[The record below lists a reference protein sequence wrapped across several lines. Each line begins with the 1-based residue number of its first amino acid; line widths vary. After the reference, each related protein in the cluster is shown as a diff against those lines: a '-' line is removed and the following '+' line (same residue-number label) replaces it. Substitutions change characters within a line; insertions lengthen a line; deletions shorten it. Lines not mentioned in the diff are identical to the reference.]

1 MSNAIASPD
10 SEVVRPGARIGIG
23 ARIDHYRGLI
33 IAIGALVA
41 MLIAW
46 VALSATPVG
55 LYDIGSLISSAATLA
70 LVAVGQTIVV
80 LSGGF
85 DLSASAVLSLA
96 NVLAV
101 RFVHGTPI
109 EQWAGAALIVA
120 IGGGVG
126 FINGAL
132 IAWFRL
138 QSIVVTLATMFMVQ
152 GLTLLIQNKPGGSV
166 GDQFAG
172 FVTSDLI
179 PDKLPMSAGILIV
192 ALLVWGFIR
201 RTRFGVGLYAIGSEP
216 DSAYANGAPVTRY
229 RITTYVIAGMFYALA
244 GLYVSAQTGSADPL
258 VGRPLLLSM
267 FTAVVLGGTWLGGGR
282 GGCVGTVFAAMTLM
296 VTVNI
301 LLVLNV
307 SAFFTTIAE
316 ALILILAVLGSSIG
330 KQSAAHESAR
340 HALQW
345 FKAWRTGTRAQNG
358 HKGHGGARRVA
369 FEVEDFKPVANT
381 ELSGRWLTDWI
392 ERNREWAKYIVPAY
406 LLFFGVVVVTGFVYG
421 PGVLV
426 SSNFYSS
433 LLTLTLFLAILG
445 LGQGAVILTGG
456 LDLSV
461 PWLITM
467 SGVLLT
473 GLTHGVN
480 EAALWA
486 VPAVLVAGLVVGL
499 FNGIGVVVLGLPPIV
514 VTLAAN
520 GLLQGITLIYC
531 NGSPQGWAPSA
542 ISSFT
547 NDRAGPLSLAAWSV
561 PLVLAVALLLLHRT
575 AFGRRVYAVG
585 NSPVAAKLSGVRVG
599 ATLVAVYCLS
609 ALCSAIVGV
618 LLAGFSSQAFL
629 GMGDPYLL
637 PSIAVVVVGGALI
650 TGGRGHYLGVFGGAL
665 LLTALG
671 TLLAGTTVPPAVR
684 DIINGLVV
692 LAAVITLRD
701 RKG

>member
-1 MSNAIASPD
+1 MKIAIASPD
-10 SEVVRPGARIGIG
+10 SEIVRPGARVGWG
-23 ARIDHYRGLI
+23 ARLDHHRGLI
-33 IAIGALVA
+33 IAISALVL
-41 MLIAW
+41 MLVAW

-55 LYDIGSLISSAATLA
+55 FYDVGSVISSAATLA
-70 LVAVGQTIVV
+70 LAAIGQTIVV

-85 DLSASAVLSLA
+85 DLSASAVVSLA

-101 RFVHGTPI
+101 RFVQGSPV
-109 EQWAGAALIVA
+109 EQWGGAALILA
-120 IGGGVG
+120 IGGGIG
-126 FINGAL
+126 LMNGAL

-166 GDQFAG
+166 GDQFGA
-172 FVTSDLI
+172 VLTADLI
-179 PDKLPMSAGILIV
+179 PEKVPMSAGVLIV
-192 ALLVWGFIR
+192 ALLVWAFIKS
-201 RTRFGVGLYAIGSEP
+201 TRLGVGIYALGSDP
-216 DSAYANGAPVTRY
+216 DSAYANGMPVTRY
-229 RITTYVIAGMFYALA
+229 RIATYALAGMFYAAA

-267 FTAVVLGGTWLGGGR
+267 FTAVVLGGTLLGGGR

-296 VTVNI
+296 ITVNI

-316 ALILILAVLGSSIG
+316 AVILILAVLGSSIG
-330 KQSAAHESAR
+330 KQSAAHECAR
-340 HALQW
+340 HAAQW
-345 FKAWRTGTRAQNG
+345 LKAVRTGTRARNDRN
-358 HKGHGGARRVA
+358 ARRVS
-369 FEVEDFKPVANT
+369 FEVNDFRPVDNT
-381 ELSGRWLTDWI
+381 ELKGRVIGDWI
-392 ERNREWAKYIVPAY
+392 ERNREWVKYVVPAY
-406 LLFFGVVVVTGFVYG
+406 LLFFAVVVITGFVYG
-421 PGVLV
+421 PRVLA
-426 SSNFYSS
+426 SANFYSS

-456 LDLSV
+456 LDLSM
-461 PWLITM
+461 PWLITL

-473 GLTHGVN
+473 GLTHGLN
-480 EAALWA
+480 EAAVWA
-486 VPAVLVAGLVVGL
+486 VPIVLCVGL
-499 FNGIGVVVLGLPPIV
+499 LVGVFNGVGVVMLGLPPIV

-520 GLLQGITLIYC
+520 GLLQGLTLIYC
-531 NGSPQGWAPSA
+531 NGSPQGWSPSA
-542 ISSFT
+542 ISEFA
-547 NDRAGPLSLAAWSV
+547 NGRLGPLSLAAWSV
-561 PLVLAVALLLLHRT
+561 PVFLVIALLLLHRT
-575 AFGRRVYAVG
+575 PFGRRVYAVG
-585 NSPVAAKLSGVRVG
+585 NSPIAAKLSGVRVG
-599 ATLVAVYCLS
+599 TALIAVYCLS
-609 ALCSAIVGV
+609 GLCSALVGL

-701 RKG
+701 KRA

>member
-1 MSNAIASPD
+1 MKIAVASPD
-10 SEVVRPGARIGIG
+10 SGVAGPDARAGWG
-23 ARIDHYRGLI
+23 ARIDHHRGLI
-33 IAIGALVA
+33 IAIGALLA

-46 VALSATPVG
+46 AALSATPVG
-55 LYDIGSLISSAATLA
+55 LYDVGSVISSATTLA
-70 LVAVGQTIVV
+70 LAAIGQTIVV

-85 DLSASAVLSLA
+85 DLSASAVVSLA

-101 RFVHGTPI
+101 RFVQGSPLD
-109 EQWAGAALIVA
+109 QWLGAALIIA
-120 IGGGVG
+120 IGGGIG
-126 FINGAL
+126 LLNGAL

-152 GLTLLIQNKPGGSV
+152 GLTLLIQNTPGGSV
-166 GDQFAG
+166 GEQFGA
-172 FVTSDLI
+172 FLTSDLI
-179 PDKLPMSAGILIV
+179 PDRLPMSAGVLIV
-192 ALLVWGFIR
+192 ALLIWSFVR
-201 RTRFGVGLYAIGSEP
+201 RTRFGVGLYAIGS
-216 DSAYANGAPVTRY
+216 DADGAFANGMPVTRY
-229 RITTYVIAGMFYALA
+229 RIATYALAGMFYAAA

-267 FTAVVLGGTWLGGGR
+267 FTAVVLGGTLLGGGR
-282 GGCVGTVFAAMTLM
+282 GGSVGTVFAAMTLM
-296 VTVNI
+296 ITVNI

-330 KQSAAHESAR
+330 KQSAAHATLR
-340 HALQW
+340 HAAQW
-345 FKAWRTGTRAQNG
+345 LKAVRTGTRARSG
-358 HKGHGGARRVA
+358 RDVRHVR
-369 FEVEDFKPVANT
+369 FEVSDFRPIENT
-381 ELSGRWLTDWI
+381 ELKGRAIADWI
-392 ERNREWAKYIVPAY
+392 ERNREWVKYVVPAY
-406 LLFFGVVVVTGFVYG
+406 LLFIAVIAITGVVYG

-426 SSNFYSS
+426 SGNFYSS

-456 LDLSV
+456 LDLSM
-461 PWLITM
+461 PWLITL

-473 GLTHGVN
+473 GLTHGLN
-480 EAALWA
+480 EAAVWA
-486 VPAVLVAGLVVGL
+486 VPAVLGVGL
-499 FNGIGVVVLGLPPIV
+499 LVGVFNGVGVVMLGLPPIV

-520 GLLQGITLIYC
+520 GLLQGLTLIYC

-542 ISSFT
+542 ISAFT
-547 NDRAGPLSLAAWSV
+547 NGHVGPLSMAAWSV
-561 PLVLAVALLLLHRT
+561 PVFLAVALLLLHRT
-575 AFGRRVYAVG
+575 PFGRRVYAVG

-599 ATLVAVYCLS
+599 STLIAVYCLS
-609 ALCSAIVGV
+609 GLCAAMVGV

-701 RKG
+701 KRA

>member
-1 MSNAIASPD
+1 MKIAIASPD
-10 SEVVRPGARIGIG
+10 SEIVRPGARVGWG
-23 ARIDHYRGLI
+23 ARLDHHRGLI
-33 IAIGALVA
+33 IAISALVL
-41 MLIAW
+41 MLVAW

-55 LYDIGSLISSAATLA
+55 FYDVGSVISSASTLA
-70 LVAVGQTIVV
+70 LAAIGQTIVV

-85 DLSASAVLSLA
+85 DLSASAVVSLA

-101 RFVHGTPI
+101 RFVQGSPV
-109 EQWAGAALIVA
+109 EQWGGAALILA
-120 IGGGVG
+120 IGGGIG
-126 FINGAL
+126 LMNGAL

-166 GDQFAG
+166 GDQFGA
-172 FVTSDLI
+172 VLTADLI
-179 PDKLPMSAGILIV
+179 PEKVPMSAGVLIV
-192 ALLVWGFIR
+192 ALLVWAFIKS
-201 RTRFGVGLYAIGSEP
+201 TRLGVGIYALGSDP
-216 DSAYANGAPVTRY
+216 DSAYANGTPVTRY
-229 RITTYVIAGMFYALA
+229 RIATYALAGMFYAAA

-267 FTAVVLGGTWLGGGR
+267 FTAVVLGGTLLGGGR

-296 VTVNI
+296 ITVNI

-316 ALILILAVLGSSIG
+316 AVILILAVLGSSIG
-330 KQSAAHESAR
+330 KQSAAHECAR
-340 HALQW
+340 HAAQW
-345 FKAWRTGTRAQNG
+345 LKAVRTGTRARNDRN
-358 HKGHGGARRVA
+358 ARRVS
-369 FEVEDFKPVANT
+369 FEVSDFRPVENT
-381 ELSGRWLTDWI
+381 ELKGRVIGDWI
-392 ERNREWAKYIVPAY
+392 ERNREWARYVVPAY
-406 LLFFGVVVVTGFVYG
+406 LLFFAVVVITGFVYG
-421 PGVLV
+421 PRVLV
-426 SSNFYSS
+426 SANFYSS

-456 LDLSV
+456 LDLSM
-461 PWLITM
+461 PWLITL

-473 GLTHGVN
+473 GLTHGLN
-480 EAALWA
+480 EAAVWA
-486 VPAVLVAGLVVGL
+486 VPIVLCVGL
-499 FNGIGVVVLGLPPIV
+499 LVGVFNGVGVVMLGLPPIV

-520 GLLQGITLIYC
+520 GLLQGLTLIYC
-531 NGSPQGWAPSA
+531 NGSPQGWSPSA
-542 ISSFT
+542 ISEFA
-547 NDRAGPLSLAAWSV
+547 NGKLGPLSLAAWSV
-561 PLVLAVALLLLHRT
+561 PVFLVIALLLLHRT
-575 AFGRRVYAVG
+575 PFGRRVYAVG
-585 NSPVAAKLSGVRVG
+585 NSPIAAKLSGVRVG
-599 ATLVAVYCLS
+599 TTLIAVYCLS
-609 ALCSAIVGV
+609 GLCSALVGL

-701 RKG
+701 KRA

>member
-1 MSNAIASPD
+1 MKVAIASPD
-10 SEVVRPGARIGIG
+10 SETVKPGAGTG
-23 ARIDHYRGLI
+23 WAARLDHHRGLI
-33 IAIGALVA
+33 IAVGALLA
-41 MLIAW
+41 MLAAW

-55 LYDIGSLISSAATLA
+55 MYDLGSVISSATTLA
-70 LVAVGQTIVV
+70 LAAIGQTIVV
-80 LSGGF
+80 LTGGF
-85 DLSASAVLSLA
+85 DLSASAVVSLA

-101 RFVHGTPI
+101 RFVQGTPL
-109 EQWAGAALIVA
+109 EQWMGAALIIA
-120 IGGGVG
+120 IGGGIGLV
-126 FINGAL
+126 NGAL

-152 GLTLLIQNKPGGSV
+152 GMTLLIQNKPGGSV
-166 GDQFAG
+166 GDQFGA
-172 FVTSDLI
+172 FLTSDLI
-179 PDKLPMSAGILIV
+179 PEKLPMSAGVLIV
-192 ALLVWGFIR
+192 ALLIWTFVKH
-201 RTRFGVGLYAIGSEP
+201 TRFGVGLYALGSDP
-216 DSAYANGAPVTRY
+216 DGAFANGMPVTRN
-229 RITTYVIAGMFYALA
+229 RMATYALAGMFYAAA

-267 FTAVVLGGTWLGGGR
+267 FTAVVLGGTLLGGGR

-296 VTVNI
+296 ITVNI

-316 ALILILAVLGSSIG
+316 AVILILAVLGASIG
-330 KQSAAHESAR
+330 KESAARESMR
-340 HALQW
+340 HAAQW
-345 FKAWRTGTRAQNG
+345 LKAVRTGTRVTSDAR
-358 HKGHGGARRVA
+358 ARRVS
-369 FEVEDFKPVANT
+369 FQVNDFRPIENT
-381 ELSGRWLTDWI
+381 ELKGRAIGDWI
-392 ERNREWAKYIVPAY
+392 ERNREWAKYVLPAY
-406 LLFFGVVVVTGFVYG
+406 LLFIGVVAVTGVVYG
-421 PGVLV
+421 PGVLF
-426 SSNFYSS
+426 SANFYSS

-456 LDLSV
+456 LDLSM
-461 PWLITM
+461 PWLITL

-480 EAALWA
+480 GAAAWA
-486 VPAVLVAGLVVGL
+486 VPVVLGVGVLVGL
-499 FNGIGVVVLGLPPIV
+499 FNGIGVVMLGLPPIV

-520 GLLQGITLIYC
+520 GLLQGLTLIYC

-542 ISSFT
+542 VSEFT
-547 NDRAGPLSLAAWSV
+547 NGHLGPMSLAAWSV
-561 PLVLAVALLLLHRT
+561 PVFLAFALMLLHRT
-575 AFGRRVYAVG
+575 PFGRRIYAVG
-585 NSPVAAKLSGVRVG
+585 NSQIAAKLSGVRVG
-599 ATLVAVYCLS
+599 TVLIAVYCLS
-609 ALCSAIVGV
+609 AVCAALVGL

-701 RKG
+701 KRA

>member
-1 MSNAIASPD
+1 MNNAIASPD
-10 SEVVRPGARIGIG
+10 SEIVRPGARIGFG
-23 ARIDHYRGLI
+23 ARVDHYRGLI
-33 IAIGALVA
+33 IAIGALLA

-46 VALSATPVG
+46 VSLSATPVG
-55 LYDIGSLISSAATLA
+55 MYDIGSVISSSTTLA
-70 LVAVGQTIVV
+70 LAAIGQTIVV

-85 DLSASAVLSLA
+85 DLSASAVVSLS

-101 RFVHGTPI
+101 RFVQGTPL
-109 EQWAGAALIVA
+109 EQWGGVALILA
-120 IGGGVG
+120 IGGGIGLV
-126 FINGAL
+126 NGAV

-152 GLTLLIQNKPGGSV
+152 GLTLLIQNKPGGSI
-166 GDQFAG
+166 GEQFGA

-179 PDKLPMSAGILIV
+179 PDKMPMSAAVLVV
-192 ALLVWGFIR
+192 ALLVWSFVK
-201 RTRFGVGLYAIGSEP
+201 RTRFGVGLYALGSDP
-216 DSAYANGAPVTRY
+216 DGAYANGMPVTRY
-229 RITTYVIAGMFYALA
+229 RIATYALAGMFYAAA

-296 VTVNI
+296 ITVNI

-316 ALILILAVLGSSIG
+316 AVILILAVLGSSIG
-330 KQSAAHESAR
+330 KQSAAHHCAR
-340 HALQW
+340 YASQW
-345 FKAWRTGTRAQNG
+345 MKAVRTGTRA
-358 HKGHGGARRVA
+358 KDDPRARRVS
-369 FEVEDFKPVANT
+369 FEVEDFRPLENT
-381 ELSGRWLTDWI
+381 ELKGRFLSDWI
-392 ERNREWAKYIVPAY
+392 ERNREWVKYVVPAY
-406 LLFFGVVVVTGFVYG
+406 LLFFAVVVITGIVYG
-421 PGVLV
+421 PGVLA
-426 SSNFYSS
+426 SANFYSS

-456 LDLSV
+456 LDLSM
-461 PWLITM
+461 PWLITL

-480 EAALWA
+480 GAAAWA
-486 VPAVLVAGLVVGL
+486 VPLVLGAGLLVGV
-499 FNGIGVVVLGLPPIV
+499 FNGIGVVMLGLPPIV

-520 GLLQGITLIYC
+520 GLLQGLTLIYC
-531 NGSPQGWAPSA
+531 NGSPQGWAPST
-542 ISSFT
+542 ISEFT
-547 NDRAGPLSLAAWSV
+547 NGRFGPLSLAAWSV
-561 PLVLAVALLLLHRT
+561 PVFLAIALVLLHRT
-575 AFGRRVYAVG
+575 PFGRRVYAVG
-585 NSPVAAKLSGVRVG
+585 NSQIAAKLSGVRVG
-599 ATLVAVYCLS
+599 ATLIAVYCLS
-609 ALCSAIVGV
+609 GLCSAIVGL

-701 RKG
+701 KKA

>member
-1 MSNAIASPD
+1 MGNAIASPEQR
-10 SEVVRPGARIGIG
+10 SGEPAARLRFGARVER
-23 ARIDHYRGLI
+23 ARGLV
-33 IAIGALVA
+33 IAIGALAA

-46 VALSATPVG
+46 VSLSATSVG
-55 LYDIGSLISSAATLA
+55 LYDVGQLISSASTLA
-70 LVAVGQTIVV
+70 LAAIGQTIVV
-80 LSGGF
+80 LTGGF
-85 DLSASAVLSLA
+85 DLSASAVVSLA

-101 RFVHGTPI
+101 RFVVGSPA
-109 EQWAGAALIVA
+109 EQWAGVALIAA

-126 FINGAL
+126 LVNGAL

-152 GLTLLIQNKPGGSV
+152 GVTMLIQNKPGGTV
-166 GDQFAG
+166 GDQFVA

-179 PDKLPMSAGILIV
+179 PDKVPMSAGILIV
-192 ALLVWGFIR
+192 ALAAWWVIR
-201 RTRFGVGLYAIGSEP
+201 RTRFGVGLYALGSDP
-216 DSAYANGAPVTRY
+216 DSAYANGMPVTRY
-229 RITTYVIAGMFYALA
+229 RIGTYALAGVFYALA

-267 FTAVVLGGTWLGGGR
+267 FTAVVLGGTLLGGGR
-282 GGCVGTVFAAMTLM
+282 GGCFGSVFAAMTLM

-307 SAFFTTIAE
+307 SAFYTTIAE
-316 ALILILAVLGSSIG
+316 AVILILAVLGSSVG
-330 KQSAAHESAR
+330 RHSALHLAVRHGAR
-340 HALQW
+340 WLRAR
-345 FKAWRTGTRAQNG
+345 FDGTFARDTRS
-358 HKGHGGARRVA
+358 ARRVV
-369 FEVEDFKPVANT
+369 FEVKGFRPVANT
-381 ELSGRWLTDWI
+381 ELTGQWLTDWI
-392 ERNREWAKYIVPAY
+392 ERNREWVKYVVPAY
-406 LLFFGVVVVTGFVYG
+406 VLFVAVIATTGYVYG
-421 PGVLV
+421 FRVLG
-426 SSNFYSS
+426 SANFYSS

-461 PWLITM
+461 PWLITL

-473 GLTHGVN
+473 GLTHGSD
-480 EAALWA
+480 AAAWWA
-486 VPAVLVAGLVVGL
+486 IPVALGT
-499 FNGIGVVVLGLPPIV
+499 GVVVGFFNGVGVVTLGLPPIV

-520 GLLQGITLIYC
+520 GLLQGLTLIYC
-531 NGSPQGWAPSA
+531 NGSPQGWAPPA
-542 ISSFT
+542 LAAFT
-547 NDRAGPLSLAAWSV
+547 NGRLGALSPAAWSV
-561 PLVLAVALLLLHRT
+561 PVLLVIALLLLHRT
-575 AFGRRVYAVG
+575 PFGRRLYAVG
-585 NSPVAAKLSGVRVG
+585 NSQVAARLSGVRVG
-599 ATLVAVYCLS
+599 VTLIAVYCLS
-609 ALCSAIVGV
+609 GLCSALVGL

-701 RKG
+701 RKA

>member
-1 MSNAIASPD
+1 MKIAIASPD
-10 SEVVRPGARIGIG
+10 SEIVRPGARVGWG
-23 ARIDHYRGLI
+23 ARLDHHRGLI
-33 IAIGALVA
+33 IAISALVL
-41 MLIAW
+41 MLVAW

-55 LYDIGSLISSAATLA
+55 FYDVGSVISSAATLA
-70 LVAVGQTIVV
+70 LAAIGQTIIV

-85 DLSASAVLSLA
+85 DLSASAVVSLA

-101 RFVHGTPI
+101 RFVQGSPV
-109 EQWAGAALIVA
+109 EQWGGAALILA
-120 IGGGVG
+120 IGGGIG
-126 FINGAL
+126 LMNGAL

-166 GDQFAG
+166 GDQFGA
-172 FVTSDLI
+172 VLTADLI
-179 PDKLPMSAGILIV
+179 PEKVPMSAGVLIV
-192 ALLVWGFIR
+192 ALLVWAFIKS
-201 RTRFGVGLYAIGSEP
+201 TRLGVGIYALGSDP
-216 DSAYANGAPVTRY
+216 DSAYANGMPVTRY
-229 RITTYVIAGMFYALA
+229 RIATYALAGMFYAAA

-267 FTAVVLGGTWLGGGR
+267 FTAVVLGGTLLGGGR

-296 VTVNI
+296 ITVNI

-316 ALILILAVLGSSIG
+316 AVILILAVLGSSIG
-330 KQSAAHESAR
+330 KQSAAHECAR
-340 HALQW
+340 HAAQW
-345 FKAWRTGTRAQNG
+345 LKAVRTGTRARNDRN
-358 HKGHGGARRVA
+358 ARRVS
-369 FEVEDFKPVANT
+369 FEVNDFRPVENT
-381 ELSGRWLTDWI
+381 ELKGRVIGDWI
-392 ERNREWAKYIVPAY
+392 ERNREWVKYVVPAY
-406 LLFFGVVVVTGFVYG
+406 LLFFAVVVITGFVYG
-421 PGVLV
+421 PRVLV
-426 SSNFYSS
+426 SANFYSS

-456 LDLSV
+456 LDLSM
-461 PWLITM
+461 PWLITL

-473 GLTHGVN
+473 GLTHGLN
-480 EAALWA
+480 EAAVWA
-486 VPAVLVAGLVVGL
+486 VPIVLCVGL
-499 FNGIGVVVLGLPPIV
+499 LVGVFNGVGVVMLGLPPIV

-520 GLLQGITLIYC
+520 GLLQGLTLIYC
-531 NGSPQGWAPSA
+531 NGSPQGWSPPA
-542 ISSFT
+542 ISEFA
-547 NDRAGPLSLAAWSV
+547 NGKLGPLSLAAWSV
-561 PLVLAVALLLLHRT
+561 PVFLVIALLLLHRT
-575 AFGRRVYAVG
+575 PFGRRVYAVG
-585 NSPVAAKLSGVRVG
+585 NSPIAAKLSGVRVG
-599 ATLVAVYCLS
+599 TTLIAVYCLS
-609 ALCSAIVGV
+609 GLCSALVGL

-701 RKG
+701 KRA

>member
-1 MSNAIASPD
+1 MNNAIASPD
-10 SEVVRPGARIGIG
+10 SETVRPGVRLGFG
-23 ARIDHYRGLI
+23 ARVDHYRGLI
-33 IAIGALVA
+33 IAVGALLA

-46 VALSATPVG
+46 ISLSATPVG
-55 LYDIGSLISSAATLA
+55 LYDVGSVISSSTTLA
-70 LVAVGQTIVV
+70 LAAIGQTIVV

-85 DLSASAVLSLA
+85 DLSASAVVSLS

-101 RFVHGTPI
+101 RFVQGTPI
-109 EQWAGAALIVA
+109 EQWGGVALILA
-120 IGGGVG
+120 IGGGIGLV
-126 FINGAL
+126 NGAL

-152 GLTLLIQNKPGGSV
+152 GLTLLIQDKPGGTI
-166 GDQFAG
+166 GDQFGG
-172 FVTSDLI
+172 FITSDLI
-179 PDKLPMSAGILIV
+179 ADKIPMSAAVLV
-192 ALLVWGFIR
+192 FAFLVWSFLK
-201 RTRFGVGLYAIGSEP
+201 RTRFGVGLYALGSDP
-216 DSAYANGAPVTRY
+216 DGAYANGMPLTKY
-229 RITTYVIAGMFYALA
+229 RIATYALAGMFYAAA

-296 VTVNI
+296 ITVNI

-316 ALILILAVLGSSIG
+316 AVILILAVLGSSIG
-330 KQSAAHESAR
+330 KDSAAHHCAR
-340 HALQW
+340 YALQW
-345 FKAWRTGTRAQNG
+345 MKAVRTGTRVKDDG
-358 HKGHGGARRVA
+358 DARRVK
-369 FEVEDFKPVANT
+369 FEVTNFQPVENK
-381 ELSGRWLTDWI
+381 ELRGRLIGDWI
-392 ERNREWAKYIVPAY
+392 ERNREWVKYVIPAY
-406 LLFFGVVVVTGFVYG
+406 ALFVVVVAITGLVYG
-421 PGVLV
+421 PSVLA
-426 SSNFYSS
+426 SANFYSS

-456 LDLSV
+456 LDLSM
-461 PWLITM
+461 PWLITL

-473 GLTHGVN
+473 GLTFGSN
-480 EAALWA
+480 GAAAWA
-486 VPAVLVAGLVVGL
+486 VPLVLGVGLLVGL

-520 GLLQGITLIYC
+520 GLLQGLTLIYC

-542 ISSFT
+542 ISEFT
-547 NDRAGPLSLAAWSV
+547 NGHFGPLSLAAWSV
-561 PLVLAVALLLLHRT
+561 PLFLAVALLLLHRT
-575 AFGRRVYAVG
+575 PFGRRVYAVG
-585 NSPVAAKLSGVRVG
+585 NSQIAAKLAGIRVG
-599 ATLVAVYCLS
+599 ATLMAVYCLS
-609 ALCSAIVGV
+609 GLCSAIVGV

-684 DIINGLVV
+684 DIINGMVV

-701 RKG
+701 KKA

>member
-1 MSNAIASPD
+1 MKIAVASPD
-10 SEVVRPGARIGIG
+10 SGTAGPDARAGWG
-23 ARIDHYRGLI
+23 ARIDHHRGLI
-33 IAIGALVA
+33 IAIGALLA

-46 VALSATPVG
+46 AALSATPVG
-55 LYDIGSLISSAATLA
+55 LYDVGSVISSATTLA
-70 LVAVGQTIVV
+70 LAAIGQTIVV

-85 DLSASAVLSLA
+85 DLSASAVVSLA

-101 RFVHGTPI
+101 RFVQGSPLD
-109 EQWAGAALIVA
+109 QWLGAALIIA
-120 IGGGVG
+120 IGGGIG
-126 FINGAL
+126 LLNGAL

-152 GLTLLIQNKPGGSV
+152 GLTLLIQNTPGGSV
-166 GDQFAG
+166 GEQFGA
-172 FVTSDLI
+172 FLTSDLI
-179 PDKLPMSAGILIV
+179 PDRLPMSAGVLIV
-192 ALLVWGFIR
+192 ALLIWSFVR
-201 RTRFGVGLYAIGSEP
+201 RTRFGVGLYAIGS
-216 DSAYANGAPVTRY
+216 DADGAFANGMPVTRY
-229 RITTYVIAGMFYALA
+229 RIATYALAGMFYAAA

-267 FTAVVLGGTWLGGGR
+267 FTAVVLGGTLLGGGR
-282 GGCVGTVFAAMTLM
+282 GGSVGTVFAAMTLM
-296 VTVNI
+296 ITVNI

-330 KQSAAHESAR
+330 KQSAAHATLR
-340 HALQW
+340 HAAQW
-345 FKAWRTGTRAQNG
+345 LKAVRTGTRARSG
-358 HKGHGGARRVA
+358 RDVRHVK
-369 FEVEDFKPVANT
+369 FEVSDFRPIENT
-381 ELSGRWLTDWI
+381 ELKGRAIADWI
-392 ERNREWAKYIVPAY
+392 ERNREWVKYVVPAY
-406 LLFFGVVVVTGFVYG
+406 LLFIAVVAITGVVYG

-426 SSNFYSS
+426 SGNFYSS

-456 LDLSV
+456 LDLSM
-461 PWLITM
+461 PWLITL

-473 GLTHGVN
+473 GLTHGLN
-480 EAALWA
+480 EAAVWA
-486 VPAVLVAGLVVGL
+486 VPAVLGAGLLVGV
-499 FNGIGVVVLGLPPIV
+499 FNGVGVVMLGLPPIV

-520 GLLQGITLIYC
+520 GLLQGLTLIYC

-542 ISSFT
+542 ISAFT
-547 NDRAGPLSLAAWSV
+547 NGHVGPLSMAAWSV
-561 PLVLAVALLLLHRT
+561 PVFLAVALLLLHRT
-575 AFGRRVYAVG
+575 PFGRRVYAVG

-599 ATLVAVYCLS
+599 STLIAVYCLS
-609 ALCSAIVGV
+609 GLCAAMVGV

-650 TGGRGHYLGVFGGAL
+650 TGGRGHYLGVFGGTL

-701 RKG
+701 KRA

>member
-10 SEVVRPGARIGIG
+10 SDIVRPGARIGFG
-23 ARIDHYRGLI
+23 ARIDHHRGLI
-33 IAIGALVA
+33 IAIGALIA

-46 VALSATPVG
+46 IALSATPVG
-55 LYDIGSLISSAATLA
+55 LYDVGSLISSVTTLA
-70 LVAVGQTIVV
+70 LVAIGQTIVV

-101 RFVHGTPI
+101 RFVHGSPV
-109 EQWAGAALIVA
+109 EQWAGVALVVA

-126 FINGAL
+126 LINGAL

-166 GDQFAG
+166 GDRFAG
-172 FVTSDLI
+172 FVTADLI
-179 PDKLPMSAGILIV
+179 PDKLPMSAGILIA
-192 ALLVWGFIR
+192 ALLVWAFIR

-216 DSAYANGAPVTRY
+216 DSAYANGTPVTRY
-229 RITTYVIAGMFYALA
+229 RIMTYVLAGMFYALA

-316 ALILILAVLGSSIG
+316 AVILILAVLGSSIG
-330 KQSAAHESAR
+330 KQSAAHECAR
-340 HALQW
+340 HALHW

-358 HKGHGGARRVA
+358 AGARRVA
-369 FEVEDFKPVANT
+369 FEVADFKPVANT
-381 ELSGRWLTDWI
+381 ELTGRWLTDWI
-392 ERNREWAKYIVPAY
+392 ERNREWVKYIVPAY
-406 LLFFGVVVVTGFVYG
+406 LLFFGVIAATGFVYG
-421 PGVLV
+421 PAVLA
-426 SSNFYSS
+426 SANFYSS

-461 PWLITM
+461 PWLITL

-480 EAALWA
+480 DAALWA
-486 VPAVLVAGLVVGL
+486 VPAVLAAGLLVGL

-531 NGSPQGWAPSA
+531 NGSPQGWAPPA
-542 ISSFT
+542 ISNFT
-547 NDRAGPLSLAAWSV
+547 NEHAGPLSLAAWSV
-561 PLVLAVALLLLHRT
+561 PLVLIVALLLLHRT

-609 ALCSAIVGV
+609 ALCSAIVGL